1 MESKLRFN
9 RCCNPLELEN
19 HPVSKGLRR
28 ASIKLQELWNLNRF
42 DYLCSSC
49 RKKLGF
55 LKSVPSTSTYVS
67 SKSDDSDTECDAE
80 DNNVFVDNV
89 DIHDIVLDDNDVDDD
104 NTNTGTDNCVISEP
118 ASTVHSFSS
127 GIFIFYRSSLIL
139 TLKIILTDFF
149 I

>member
-9 RCCNPLELEN
+9 RCCNPLESEN

-49 RKKLGF
+49 RKKLGS

-67 SKSDDSDTECDAE
+67 SKSDNSDTEYDAE

-89 DIHDIVLDDNDVDDD
+89 NDVDDD

-118 ASTVHSFSS
+118 VSTVHSFSS